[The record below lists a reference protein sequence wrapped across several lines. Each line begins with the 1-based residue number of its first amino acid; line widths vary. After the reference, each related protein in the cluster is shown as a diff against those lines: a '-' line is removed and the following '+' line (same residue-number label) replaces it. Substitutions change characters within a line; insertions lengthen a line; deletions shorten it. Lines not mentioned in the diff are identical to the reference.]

1 VSRPAAHS
9 RARLVSG
16 VALCCLAP
24 FLGADSATARGPDY
38 PIVFVQEALEAGA
51 TPASRIAVRSAD
63 GDVTVLTD
71 GFAAAS
77 DPAVS
82 HDGQRLLFAARLR
95 PGDSWDIWEMAADG
109 SAKRRVTQDMGDC
122 REPAYLAPA
131 AVDAPDFRDKVP
143 WMTFTST
150 ASEVLD
156 ERGLGPLTSLY
167 AMSLSPVPGRGT
179 VIWRTTYDLGGGLA
193 PTVLRDGRVLFSAW
207 QRAGYAL
214 MTISWAGEN
223 LNPFFGSHDGPRS
236 QVSACELAE
245 DRLVVFVENDEPAP
259 DRSGRLA
266 AISFKRPLHSHRVL
280 SPEGERYRTPHWAPG
295 GDLLVSNP
303 EGGSYGVYLFD
314 LEKGHRG
321 RRVLDDDRWHDV
333 DAQAVVARPE
343 PVGRIPMVEF
353 ASVLDVSE
361 YETVG
366 QLQCMS
372 VYESDRPEYA
382 GIVRGS
388 VARVRLVEGIPLPL
402 PGRTGP
408 WPGIP
413 AKLSDQEAPWPP
425 PFVRTRPL
433 GEAPVEP
440 DGSFFVNVAG
450 DVPFYI
456 ETLDREG
463 RVVQT
468 MRTWIW
474 VRARDQRGCI
484 GCHENKELGP
494 ENRATEALLKA
505 RPATLVG
512 SRTE

>member
-1 VSRPAAHS
+1 MTRPAADSH
-9 RARLVSG
+9 ARLLSG
-16 VALCCLAP
+16 VTLCGLALL
-24 FLGADSATARGPDY
+24 LGAGPATARGPDY

-51 TPASRIAVRSAD
+51 TPASRIVVRSAD
-63 GDVTVLTD
+63 GEVTVLTE

-95 PGDSWDIWEMAADG
+95 PQDSWDIWEMAADG

-143 WMTFTST
+143 WVTFTST
-150 ASEVLD
+150 ATEVLE

-167 AMSLSPVPGRGT
+167 AMSLVPVPGRGT
-179 VIWRTTYDLGGGLA
+179 VIWRTTYNLGGDVA

-223 LNPFFGSHDGPRS
+223 LNPLFGSHDGPRS

-280 SPEGERYRTPHWAPG
+280 SPAGERYRTPHWAPG
-295 GDLLVSNP
+295 GELLVSSP
-303 EGGSYGVYLFD
+303 GGTSYGVYLFD
-314 LEKGHRG
+314 VEKGRRG
-321 RRVLDDDRWHDV
+321 RRAFDDDNWHDV
-333 DAQAVVARPE
+333 DAQPLVARPE
-343 PVGRIPMVEF
+343 PVGRLAMVEF
-353 ASVLDVSE
+353 ASVLDVGDCE
-361 YETVG
+361 GLG
-366 QLQCMS
+366 QLQCMN
-372 VYESDRPEYA
+372 VYDTDRPEYA
-382 GIVRGS
+382 DIDRGS

-402 PGRTGP
+402 PGRTDP
-408 WPGIP
+408 WPAVP
-413 AKLSDQEAPWPP
+413 AAHTDQDAPWPP
-425 PFVRTRPL
+425 PYVRTRLL
-433 GEAPVEP
+433 GEAPVES
-440 DGSFFVNVAG
+440 DGSFYVNVAG

-456 ETLDREG
+456 ESLDG
-463 RVVQT
+463 DGQVVQT
-468 MRTWIW
+468 MRSWIW
-474 VRARDQRGCI
+474 VRAGDQRGCI
-484 GCHENKELGP
+484 GCHENKELAP

-505 RPATLVG
+505 RPATLAG
-512 SRTE
+512 ARSH